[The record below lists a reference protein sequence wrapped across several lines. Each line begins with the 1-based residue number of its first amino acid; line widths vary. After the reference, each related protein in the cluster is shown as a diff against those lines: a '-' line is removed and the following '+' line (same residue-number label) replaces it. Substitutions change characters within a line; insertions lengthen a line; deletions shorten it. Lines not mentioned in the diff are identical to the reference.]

1 MRIARTLTTLLLAAS
16 VSALAGTWPERP
28 IKLLVPSTAGSTPDV
43 FARMLADG
51 LTARLGQPVVVEN
64 KPGAGGMIAVA
75 AAAKA
80 APDGYTLAVTPPG
93 PVGIDTILYK
103 KMPYDARQLSLI
115 SIGATQANVL
125 VARTALGVD
134 SIQEILPLLRAHPG
148 KYTYASV
155 GVGSINHLCMELLA
169 MKVGSRMVQV
179 PYPGTAQATLA
190 LIGGEVDF
198 GCLPAQAIAGQ
209 VKSGKLK
216 ALAVATATRSS
227 FFPELPTLKEA
238 GVDGVEASAW
248 MGVVGPADLP
258 QTVVERLAQ
267 ASAEVLKEP
276 KVRAQ
281 LAAQY
286 MHPVAFGPEQ
296 FRETVKADILRWQ
309 PVVRARGIRL
319 D

>member
-1 MRIARTLTTLLLAAS
+1 
-16 VSALAGTWPERP
+16 
-28 IKLLVPSTAGSTPDV
+28 
-43 FARMLADG
+43 
-51 LTARLGQPVVVEN
+51 
-64 KPGAGGMIAVA
+64 
-75 AAAKA
+75 
-80 APDGYTLAVTPPG
+80 
-93 PVGIDTILYK
+93 
-103 KMPYDARQLSLI
+103 
-115 SIGATQANVL
+115 
-125 VARTALGVD
+125 
-134 SIQEILPLLRAHPG
+134 
-148 KYTYASV
+148 
-155 GVGSINHLCMELLA
+155 
-169 MKVGSRMVQV
+169 
-179 PYPGTAQATLA
+179 
-190 LIGGEVDF
+190 
-198 GCLPAQAIAGQ
+198 